1 MKRSAYW
8 AGALN
13 LFINC
18 QDISAALEQEIWPIQ
33 VCSQLK
39 EKYDDVQL
47 TAIKVIEKLTQSSME
62 PQRPEIGDVF
72 AGRLKVVVAG
82 IKDGRS
88 IHSHITFAVSASQ
101 DAWVA
106 KKTMYKNRAI
116 EESDF
121 VLKKINVAPFVGLK
135 SMLVG
140 ELPSGVLNRTIKK
153 NEILFL
159 EYLDAEN
166 IINPRQLIDLVI
178 TSGNLMIKTKGIA
191 LGSAKKAGDQIKVQV
206 LETGATVSGLVKG
219 KEYIYVE
226 I

>member
-18 QDISAALEQEIWPIQ
+18 QDIPAALEQEIWPTQ

-39 EKYDDVQL
+39 KKYDDVQL
-47 TAIKVIEKLTQSSME
+47 TAIKVMEKLTQGSIG
-62 PQRPEIGDVF
+62 PQSPEIGDVF
-72 AGRLKVVVAG
+72 AGRLKVVVTG

-88 IHSHITFAVSASQ
+88 IQSHITFAVSASQ
-101 DAWVA
+101 YAWVA
-106 KKTMYKNRAI
+106 KKAMYKNKAI

-121 VLKKINVAPFVGLK
+121 VLKKINVAPFIGLK
-135 SMLVG
+135 NMLVG

-166 IINPRQLIDLVI
+166 IINPRQPIDLVI
-178 TSGNLMIKTKGIA
+178 TSGSLMIKTKGIA
-191 LGSAKKAGDQIKVQV
+191 LGSAKKEGDQIKVQV